1 MKFVLAFLALALSSA
16 IAVADHH
23 KHVQGT
29 DLEPKECY
37 FLIAPM
43 TVMYGWKNVP
53 ESAYINVPGGNV
65 ICVRSVEKVG
75 DENWYRVL
83 IMKMGTLDRSQHMP
97 AWTRAEDLRVYG
109 VMLSY
114 QSVIE

>member
-1 MKFVLAFLALALSSA
+1 MRHLFAFLLLTSSW
-16 IAVADHH
+16 AVAGHH
-23 KHVQGT
+23 KHVQG
-29 DLEPKECY
+29 DELEAGECY
-37 FLIAPM
+37 ILIARM

-53 ESAYINVPGGNV
+53 ESAYIDVPGGNV
-65 ICVRSVEKVG
+65 ICVRSIEKVG

-83 IMKMGTLDRSQHMP
+83 IMKMGTLDRRQHMP

-114 QSVIE
+114 